1 MSDLIDVYESIKEEI
16 NQKQDVFRMIWNL
29 GDEEIFS
36 ELLFCLCTPQSNAHN
51 GWKAVK
57 SLSKIDLKIA
67 SQDQIEEILSKSGV
81 RFKKNKAK
89 YIASAIQQYSTI
101 KNIITILIN
110 NSNGIIE
117 ARNWIADN
125 IYGLGMKEASHFL
138 RNIGFGDD
146 ICILD
151 RHILRNLV
159 EYRVIDQVPR
169 HINKKLYLEIE
180 QKMIQFS
187 KEVNIPLFALDFVF
201 WYLAKGELFK

>member
-16 NQKQDVFRMIWNL
+16 NQKQDIFRMVWNL
-29 GDEEIFS
+29 GDEEIFP
-36 ELLFCLCTPQSNAHN
+36 ELMFCLCTPQSNAHN
-51 GWKAVK
+51 GWKAVQ

-89 YIASAIQQYSTI
+89 YIVKAIQQHGAI
-101 KNIITILIN
+101 KHLVTTLI
-110 NSNGIIE
+110 SNLKDMISV
-117 ARNWIADN
+117 RNWIADN

-138 RNIGFGDD
+138 RNIGLGDD

-151 RHILRNLV
+151 RHILRNLT
-159 EYRVIDQVPR
+159 EHRVIDQVPR
-169 HINKKLYLEIE
+169 HMDKKLYLEIE

-187 KEVNIPLFALDFVF
+187 QDVNIPLFALDFVF